1 MQFNKSMS
9 VNCYYVNPQRKLFLK
24 RVISK
29 KKRCNIIGIINDYK
43 HRGLEWWY
51 TNNQRLIIN
60 PLVEVEIKQ
69 VHQVLLAQN
78 TQCYIMCL

>member
-29 KKRCNIIGIINDYK
+29 KKGAILSELLTTISTEDLNGGTPTI
-43 HRGLEWWY
+43 RGLS
-51 TNNQRLIIN
+51 
-60 PLVEVEIKQ
+60 
-69 VHQVLLAQN
+69 
-78 TQCYIMCL
+78 

>member
-29 KKRCNIIGIINDYK
+29 KKMQYNRNY
-43 HRGLEWWY
+43 
-51 TNNQRLIIN
+51 
-60 PLVEVEIKQ
+60 
-69 VHQVLLAQN
+69 
-78 TQCYIMCL
+78 